1 MTVKE
6 WRRRINIA
14 SQAVRNGDTGPIV
27 ELCELIVAME
37 SAAELSASYR
47 DELAAVT
54 AELKKLT
61 PPPVPE
67 GLQ

>member
-1 MTVKE
+1 MTVKD

-14 SQAVRNGDTGPIV
+14 IQAVRNGDTGPIV

-37 SAAELSASYR
+37 SAAELSTLYR

-61 PPPVPE
+61 PPQLPE
-67 GLQ
+67 GL